1 MNIETELLGIPHP
14 LRHLTET
21 PMQIAVYRR
30 KLRFADLSDIDEWWN
45 YYAQLIGMVPQWTLL
60 GYYTQKKS
68 MDQLDP
74 RCLGNLERL
83 KWDCRE
89 GKVDLVFTQ
98 SLYQLA
104 RSVVGNV
111 AFVRELKSMENPVG
125 VFFERIHL
133 YTLDKNA
140 DMLLTIF
147 AVLAKDERREI
158 GRSRHGI

>member
-1 MNIETELLGIPHP
+1 MNIKTELPGIPYP
-14 LRHLTET
+14 LQHLTGS
-21 PMQIAVYRR
+21 PVQIAVYRR
-30 KLRFADLSDIDEWWN
+30 KLRFTDLSNIDEWLK

-89 GKVDLVFTQ
+89 GKVDLVITQ

-104 RSVVGNV
+104 RSVAGSI
-111 AFVRELKSMENPVG
+111 AFVRDLKNMENPVG

-158 GRSRHGI
+158 RRSHHGV